1 MTDFVQYG
9 SERIA
14 YNILFVERKS
24 LGITVYPNRSVEIKA
39 PLNTTLEKIQEKVKK
54 RAAWILKQQDYF
66 LSFEPRITNRK
77 FVSGETHYYLGR
89 QYQLKVID
97 SAINKVKYTGRFIE
111 VYVTERANVKE
122 QLQQWYRA
130 KAEIWFRKLAD
141 KHIERFKK
149 YNVEPQKVELKKMEN
164 RWGSCSSK
172 GRVLLNPELIKAPK
186 ACIEYV
192 IIHELCHLVYR
203 DHTKEFYNLQTHE
216 MPDWQKWK
224 MKLETLLA

>member
-1 MTDFVQYG
+1 MTGFVQYG
-9 SERIA
+9 SEKIT

-24 LGITVYPNRSVEIKA
+24 LGITVYPNRNVEIKA
-39 PLNTTLEKIQEKVKK
+39 PLDTALVKIQEKVKK

-172 GRVLLNPELIKAPK
+172 GRILLNPELIKAPK

>member
-1 MTDFVQYG
+1 MTGFVQYG
-9 SERIA
+9 SEKIM
-14 YNILFVERKS
+14 YNILFVDRKS
-24 LGITVYPNRSVEIKA
+24 LGITVYPNRNVEVKA
-39 PLNTTLEKIQEKVKK
+39 PLNTTLDKIQKKVKK
-54 RAAWILKQQDYF
+54 RASWILKQQDYF

-89 QYQLKVID
+89 QYQLKVINSD
-97 SAINKVKYTGRFIE
+97 INKVKYTGRFIE
-111 VYVTERANVKE
+111 IYVTERGNVKE
-122 QLQQWYRA
+122 QLQQWYRE
-130 KAEIWFRKLAD
+130 KAEIWLKKLAD

-149 YNVEPQKVELKKMEN
+149 YNAEPKKVELKRMEN

-172 GRVLLNPELIKAPK
+172 GRILLNPDLIKAPK

-192 IIHELCHLVYR
+192 IIHELCHLVFR
-203 DHTKEFYNLQTHE
+203 DHTTEFFNLQTHE